1 MVLLKQF
8 LKSFRAKNTANFDV
22 FGTSQAKNQGFVTVV
37 VVVGGGVGVGVGV
50 VVVVVVV
57 VCCLLFVVVVVFV
70 FVFVFVFVVVVGRH
84 KNRAPVETTRNSLE
98 DEMTKPPWTSVVR
111 VCF

>member
-1 MVLLKQF
+1 MIC
-8 LKSFRAKNTANFDV
+8 
-22 FGTSQAKNQGFVTVV
+22 GTLRFEDLQCIKVCLSGKVV
-37 VVVGGGVGVGVGV
+37 VVV
-50 VVVVVVV
+50 
-57 VCCLLFVVVVVFV
+57 
-70 FVFVFVFVVVVGRH
+70 VVVVGRH

>member
-1 MVLLKQF
+1 MLNQF
-8 LKSFRAKNTANFDV
+8 LKSFGVKNAANVDV
-22 FGTSQAKNQGFVTVV
+22 FGASQAQNQGILT
-37 VVVGGGVGVGVGV
+37 V

-57 VCCLLFVVVVVFV
+57 VVAGVVVVVV
-70 FVFVFVFVVVVGRH
+70 AVVVVVVVVVVGRH